1 MFDVIH
7 VLYEEDMT
15 PLWEQHIDVKD
26 RVREA
31 IYPLLYNRPY
41 KFATTKGGSSGG
53 SAGAGGGTFQGPPPD
68 ALPEGVGDPR
78 KQPPKPFIPVTP
90 EEDLMKILGGPMGG

>member
-7 VLYEEDMT
+7 VLYEEDII
-15 PLWEQHIDVKD
+15 PKWEQHIDAKD

-31 IYPLLYNRPY
+31 IYPLLYQRPY
-41 KFATTKGGSSGG
+41 KFATTRASKEA
-53 SAGAGGGTFQGPPPD
+53 AGAGVGSFEGPPPD
-68 ALPEGVGDPR
+68 AAPEYVGDPR
-78 KQPPKPFIPVTP
+78 KQPPKPFIPVTS